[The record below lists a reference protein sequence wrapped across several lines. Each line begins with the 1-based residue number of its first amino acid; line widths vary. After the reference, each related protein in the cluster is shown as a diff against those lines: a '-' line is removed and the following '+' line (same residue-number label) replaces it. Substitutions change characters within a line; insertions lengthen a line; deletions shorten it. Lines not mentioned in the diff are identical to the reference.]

1 MPPRH
6 ALGDSAG
13 KAVCRTACITTSGKT
28 PKKLT
33 STTEDTSSPG
43 ADTDTVSET
52 QIEWEATPPP
62 ESVKRPLESPS
73 SSDTLDDKDGSNQV
87 SSKRI
92 CLDVESANGYRQ
104 LVTDGYKGAITDNVP
119 GAPLPSVIVTGDHT
133 MSAARYGPAP
143 TTQRTLDT
151 RYTHPASTTRV
162 PDEPDFRPIPA
173 ITNEQYREFLLFL
186 QSKNMGSVTPTMLG
200 QSSGSVASDSAS
212 GGDLAPAV
220 VGSVISSASGIDKP
234 GAPTGTEN
242 NIICVGALPD
252 IDETF
257 DLALQDPML
266 VDHYPDLP
274 NLWSE
279 TVLSWSSKVG
289 PGYMLLS
296 NWLQVIDYL
305 PEDEVFMLFDF
316 VQRGRYVNPARINPK
331 LLQAVMPIYIKN
343 KFRYTVCVG
352 ETPAILIST
361 GIRPSPDTPS
371 LRFVTMR
378 PHVQEGE
385 RTVGCIAM
393 VFNERKFHL
402 QIDAD
407 VIIFGSLLYKPVSR
421 EQSNSKALAI
431 SGVPSPSSQ
440 LGTSRRTDD
449 TGFKT
454 VLGCDDDIP
463 VYDGRH
469 TPFDLNK
476 DVENLAAVLPKYE
489 GTEDGEVIPGSFI
502 AVAYTATSYNNK
514 DHSVAVSFN
523 IQWVIVMGQPNDE

>member
-1 MPPRH
+1 MPPRR

-13 KAVCRTACITTSGKT
+13 KAVRRTARITTGGKT
-28 PKKLT
+28 PKKLA

-43 ADTDTVSET
+43 ADADTVSET
-52 QIEWEATPPP
+52 
-62 ESVKRPLESPS
+62 
-73 SSDTLDDKDGSNQV
+73 QV

-119 GAPLPSVIVTGDHT
+119 GAPSPSAIVTGDHT
-133 MSAARYGPAP
+133 MSAARYGLAP

-151 RYTHPASTTRV
+151 RYTRPASTTRV

-186 QSKNMGSVTPTMLG
+186 QSKNMGSVTPAMLG

-212 GGDLAPAV
+212 GGDLAPAI

-234 GAPTGTEN
+234 GAPTGTVARKGLGGKRKSNNASQVVLQEN
-242 NIICVGALPD
+242 NIIRVGALPD

-257 DLALQDPML
+257 DPALQDPML
-266 VDHYPDLP
+266 VDRYPDLP
-274 NLWSE
+274 NLWSA

-289 PGYMLLS
+289 PRYMLLS

-361 GIRPSPDTPS
+361 GMCVQSS
-371 LRFVTMR
+371 VTQHR
-378 PHVQEGE
+378 TEGE

-407 VIIFGSLLYKPVSR
+407 VITFGSLSYKPVSR

-469 TPFDLNK
+469 TPCDLNK

-514 DHSVAVSFN
+514 DRSVAVSFN
-523 IQWVIVMGQPNDE
+523 IQWVIVMGEPNDE

>member
-1 MPPRH
+1 MSGIKR
-6 ALGDSAG
+6 SADIDGG
-13 KAVCRTACITTSGKT
+13 KICGTFKLRSHQPQTTCFSLPAT
-28 PKKLT
+28 IL
-33 STTEDTSSPG
+33 
-43 ADTDTVSET
+43 V
-52 QIEWEATPPP
+52 ATPPLVAHRHRAFAHPLGGQHKP
-62 ESVKRPLESPS
+62 EARGTRQAAKEARGVCKPRRTTSSGVSASP
-73 SSDTLDDKDGSNQV
+73 G
-87 SSKRI
+87 RI
-92 CLDVESANGYRQ
+92 
-104 LVTDGYKGAITDNVP
+104 GARTMRLASPGQWREVP
-119 GAPLPSVIVTGDHT
+119 AMAGAPL
-133 MSAARYGPAP
+133 
-143 TTQRTLDT
+143 
-151 RYTHPASTTRV
+151 
-162 PDEPDFRPIPA
+162 
-173 ITNEQYREFLLFL
+173 RER
-186 QSKNMGSVTPTMLG
+186 S
-200 QSSGSVASDSAS
+200 
-212 GGDLAPAV
+212 
-220 VGSVISSASGIDKP
+220 
-234 GAPTGTEN
+234 
-242 NIICVGALPD
+242 ALPD

-266 VDHYPDLP
+266 VDRYPDLP
-274 NLWSE
+274 NLWSA

-343 KFRYTVCVG
+343 KFRYTVCIG

-361 GIRPSPDTPS
+361 GMCVQSS
-371 LRFVTMR
+371 VTQHR
-378 PHVQEGE
+378 TEGE

-407 VIIFGSLLYKPVSR
+407 AITFGSLSYKPVSR
-421 EQSNSKALAI
+421 EQSNSKALAN

-514 DHSVAVSFN
+514 DRSVAFFSSLD
-523 IQWVIVMGQPNDE
+523 NDSTAFIYAVYGDHSTGSDSPDLGDNLLVPPRAIESCVNGKVFD